1 MIKIAR
7 WTMVLMAALL
17 SPPSCAPAPPA
28 SAVVSVRA
36 ADPATRRAEIL
47 RQIRAICPR
56 PMTAAELTAAADH
69 VEAHPEATPLVRR
82 LDLFDR
88 QSRICRGE
96 SP

>member
-1 MIKIAR
+1 M
-7 WTMVLMAALL
+7 
-17 SPPSCAPAPPA
+17 PPA
-28 SAVVSVRA
+28 SAVVSARA
-36 ADPATRRAEIL
+36 SDPAARRAEIL

-56 PMTAAELTAAADH
+56 AMTAAELVAAADH

-96 SP
+96 KE